1 MDNKQGFQKMK
12 KFLVENGVASRLVL
26 VLKTYAVM
34 SLVQDT
40 ETGKTFRVMN
50 FNLR

>member
-1 MDNKQGFQKMK
+1 MK
-12 KFLVENGVASRLVL
+12 KFLVENGAVSRLVL
-26 VLKTYAVM
+26 VLKTYAAV

-40 ETGKTFRVMN
+40 ETGETFRVMN

>member
-1 MDNKQGFQKMK
+1 MK

-26 VLKTYAVM
+26 VLKTYAAM

>member
-1 MDNKQGFQKMK
+1 MK
-12 KFLVENGVASRLVL
+12 KFLVENGVATKLVL
-26 VLKTYAVM
+26 VLATYAAC
-34 SLVQDT
+34 SLVQDS